1 MAARNGLWATLRWV
15 HRWLGLTLGLVF
27 TAVALSG
34 SLLLFQ
40 PQFFEWA
47 HGEMIP
53 DSLAQKPGSVD
64 AWVANGRAAVPE
76 LGDPIAIW
84 RPHVSHNVSDAG
96 MLIFA
101 GLEPGGLGNMGFAG
115 VLIAPATGEVLGTF
129 EVDRSPAY
137 APLFFHRN
145 LWVGETGKII
155 CGVMAVGSLISL
167 SIGLYL
173 WWPPR
178 NRIMHKLSPRPWR
191 TTLTNAVRLHDLTGI
206 WMLAALLML
215 VTSGLYLVQPG
226 WVEPALSI
234 LPDAPEEARA
244 ASTCGAPI
252 DFDAALTAARDLVPN
267 GEWTA
272 IYPHDEE
279 QGTWEIAMRTGSD
292 TDAEHGDVRVLADL
306 RCGTVQSHETA
317 ATRPPRH
324 TAEVWLVGLHD
335 GSIFG
340 LSGEIVVALLGLTPL
355 VLAWT
360 GIRMW
365 LRGRQRRA
373 RGRAACT
380 RNLKRPHH

>member
-84 RPHVSHNVSDAG
+84 RPHVSHNISDAG

-115 VLIAPATGEVLGTF
+115 VLIAPATGAVLGVF
-129 EVDRSPAY
+129 NVDRSPAY
-137 APLFFHRN
+137 APLFFHRD
-145 LWVGETGKII
+145 LWAGELGKVLG
-155 CGVMAVGSLISL
+155 GVMAIGTLISL
-167 SIGLYL
+167 SMGLYL

-178 NRIMHKLSPRPWR
+178 NRILPKLSLRPWR
-191 TTLTNAVRLHDLTGI
+191 TTLRNATSLHNWTGI
-206 WMLAALLML
+206 WMLVALLTQ
-215 VTSGLYLVQPG
+215 VATGLYLAQPS
-226 WVEPALSI
+226 WVEPALGL
-234 LPDAPEEARA
+234 LPDAHAEEAPGEGPCR
-244 ASTCGAPI
+244 TPI
-252 DFDAALTAARDLVPN
+252 GFDAALAKAQDIVPN
-267 GEWTA
+267 GTWTA

-279 QGTWEIAMRTGSD
+279 FRTWEIAMRTGGD
-292 TDAEHGDVRVLADL
+292 TDAENGDVRVLADL
-306 RCGTVQSHETA
+306 RCGRIALHETA
-317 ATRPPRH
+317 ATRPARH
-324 TAEVWLVGLHD
+324 TAEVWLMGLHD

-340 LSGEIVVALLGLTPL
+340 LPGEIVVALLGLAPL

-365 LRGRQRRA
+365 LRGGTQ
-373 RGRAACT
+373 G
-380 RNLKRPHH
+380 PGSIYS